1 VTSSDQLYG
10 PLEIRGFTFERILGS
25 GGFADVFL
33 YGQHMP
39 KRRVAVKIMRAVVTA
54 ETARVQFESEAN
66 LMAQLSSHPSIV
78 TIHFAAVA
86 ENGRPFLVMEY
97 CSGPN
102 LADRSRQK
110 PLSVPEMLQIMI
122 RLCGAVETAHRE
134 GILHRDIKPANV
146 LTTDYGWPAL
156 TDFGISV
163 IAGEAT
169 IGDGGISIPWSPPE
183 AIGGAGKL
191 DVRSDIYSL
200 AATAYTLLVG
210 RSPFDQVSGS
220 PNLSALMQRI
230 HSDPV
235 PPINRSD
242 VPYELDHLLALAM
255 SKDPDDRPQSAS
267 ELARG
272 FQRIEQDMSLPV
284 THMDVP
290 GGLLNEVEG
299 LESLSEEAEKTRM
312 RGARDDE
319 DEVDEEEPTRLS
331 SRTIGRAA
339 ARAQVGG
346 DAAAGDGPD
355 EATRVRQPPRM
366 DATDPE
372 GTAAPDDDEEA
383 DGKTRVVRRAELD
396 EKTRARTPAPATPEE
411 RTQVRPRTRGVAVQ
425 TTAADLPR
433 RAERVAYDP
442 GLDPAAVNQTYAIR
456 APEASQ
462 IQRRVAVPPPPTVRS
477 QPGDAGAPRVHLD
490 VVAAA
495 NRRAAARRRK
505 GIAVIIAIVVVVV
518 VLVVLA
524 AVFIPSLLAGS

>member
-1 VTSSDQLYG
+1 VTSPDQMYG
-10 PLEIRGFTFERILGS
+10 PLEIRGFTFERVLGS

-54 ETARVQFESEAN
+54 KTARAQFESEAN

-169 IGDGGISIPWSPPE
+169 IGDGGMSIPWSPPE

-220 PNLSALMQRI
+220 PNLSGLMQRI

-299 LESLSEEAEKTRM
+299 LDSPTELAEKTRM
-312 RGARDDE
+312 RGARDDDE
-319 DEVDEEEPTRLS
+319 DIDEEEPTRIS
-331 SRTIGRAA
+331 GRTA
-339 ARAQVGG
+339 ARAALHPQ
-346 DAAAGDGPD
+346 AGDDADADQAD
-355 EATRVRQPPRM
+355 EATRVRQPRPA
-366 DATDPE
+366 DPATPGTVASE
-372 GTAAPDDDEEA
+372 GVEGPDE
-383 DGKTRVVRRAELD
+383 KTRVVRRSEID
-396 EKTRARTPAPATPEE
+396 DKTRVRAPAPATPEE

-433 RAERVAYDP
+433 RAERIAYDP

-456 APEASQ
+456 APQAAPH
-462 IQRRVAVPPPPTVRS
+462 IQRTIASPPPPTTRS
-477 QPGDAGAPRVHLD
+477 QPDGVVAPQPRVD

-495 NRRAAARRRK
+495 RRRASARRRK
-505 GIAVIIAIVVVVV
+505 GVVVVIAVVLAVV

-524 AVFIPSLLAGS
+524 AIFIPSLLASS

>member
-1 VTSSDQLYG
+1 VTSTDQLYG
-10 PLEIRGFTFERILGS
+10 PLEIRGFTFERVLGS

-54 ETARVQFESEAN
+54 ETARAQFESEAN

-102 LADRSRQK
+102 LADRAKQK

-169 IGDGGISIPWSPPE
+169 IGDGGMSIPWSPPE
-183 AIGGAGKL
+183 AIGAAGKL
-191 DVRSDIYSL
+191 DVRSDVYSL
-200 AATAYTLLVG
+200 AATAYTLLAG
-210 RSPFDQVSGS
+210 RSPFDQVSGD

-242 VPYELDHLLALAM
+242 IPYELDHLLALAM

-272 FQRIEQDMSLPV
+272 LQRIEQDMSLPV

-299 LESLSEEAEKTRM
+299 LESLTELAEKTRM
-312 RGARDDE
+312 RGAHEDD
-319 DEVDEEEPTRLS
+319 DDVDQEEPTRLS
-331 SRTIGRAA
+331 SRTVERAA
-339 ARAQVGG
+339 SRAPATAAQD
-346 DAAAGDGPD
+346 DAVD
-355 EATRVRQPPRM
+355 EATRVRQPRPG
-366 DATDPE
+366 DAARPDGASTPDALEEPE
-372 GTAAPDDDEEA
+372 E
-383 DGKTRVVRRAELD
+383 KTRVVHRGELD
-396 EKTRARTPAPATPEE
+396 EKTRVRTPAPAVPEE
-411 RTQVRPRTRGVAVQ
+411 RTQVRPRARGIAVQ

-442 GLDPAAVNQTYAIR
+442 GLDPAAVNQTYGIR
-456 APEASQ
+456 ALQAPPAISRKIVAPPAPSAGQ
-462 IQRRVAVPPPPTVRS
+462 QGAKPQARV
-477 QPGDAGAPRVHLD
+477 D

-495 NRRAAARRRK
+495 NRRAAERGRK
-505 GIAVIIAIVVVVV
+505 GLLVVVAIVVVVI
-518 VLVVLA
+518 VLIVLA
-524 AVFIPSLLAGS
+524 VVFIPSLLAGS